1 MMASTE
7 MLQKDKINSISM
19 ASHDRDIREPLF
31 DFLEEKYGKIRILEE
46 KNIGRVRA
54 DVVMVTPDALFG
66 IEIKSDNDT
75 YERLKKQV
83 RNYNQYYD
91 YNIIVVGSRHALHV
105 FQHVSDW
112 WGIISV
118 EEIDGKLDFYVV
130 REPLQNPKVKP
141 EKKIEILWRPE
152 IARIQE
158 KNHLPKYKEKSKRFV
173 QEVLLSRVPPE
184 ILWPEVSEELFER
197 DYNTISEEI
206 REFKK
211 K

>member
-1 MMASTE
+1 MNMSEEKT
-7 MLQKDKINSISM
+7 DSM

-91 YNIIVVGSRHALHV
+91 YNIIVVGSRHATHV
-105 FQHVSDW
+105 AEHVSDW

-118 EEIDGKLDFYVV
+118 EEIDGRLDFYVV
-130 REPLQNPKVKP
+130 REPSRNPKVKL

-152 IARIQE
+152 LARIQE

-173 QEVLLSRVPPE
+173 QDVLLTRVSPE

-197 DYNTISEEI
+197 DYNTIAEEI
-206 REFKK
+206 REFKNK
-211 K
+211 